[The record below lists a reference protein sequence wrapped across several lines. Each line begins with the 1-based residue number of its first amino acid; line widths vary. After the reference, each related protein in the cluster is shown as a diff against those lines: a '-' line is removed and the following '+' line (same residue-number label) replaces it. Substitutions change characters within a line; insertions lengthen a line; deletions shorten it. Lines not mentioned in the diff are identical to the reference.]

1 LPRILAGEVMC
12 CLGYSEPDAG
22 SDVAAVTTRAVRDGD
37 QWVIDGQKMFTTMA
51 HEADFVFLLCRTNPD
66 VAKHKGL
73 TMFLVPM
80 DTPGIEVTPVHTMGG
95 ERTNITFYADV
106 RIADSCRVGDVDGGW
121 AVMHAALV
129 YERNSANWGE
139 PAGLLDAVVGWACTP
154 GTSGEQPIDDARVRA
169 RLAEHAAALEVGRL
183 LLYRTAHLAAGGA
196 MTHVEGSMAKLWIT
210 EAFVRAAGDLSD
222 LLGTAGL
229 LRPGDPGAPAGGLVE
244 HAFRHAQVTT
254 IYGGSSE
261 VQRGII
267 AERGLGL
274 PRTR

>member
-1 LPRILAGEVMC
+1 MC

-22 SDVAAVTTRAVRDGD
+22 SDVAAVATRAVRDGD
-37 QWVIDGQKMFTTMA
+37 EWVIDGQKMFTTMA
-51 HEADFVFLLCRTNPD
+51 HEAHFVFLLCRTNLD
-66 VAKHKGL
+66 VAKHEGL

-80 DTPGIEVTPVHTMGG
+80 SSPGIEVTPVHTMGG
-95 ERTNITFYADV
+95 ERTNITFYSDV
-106 RIADSCRVGDVDGGW
+106 RVPDSCRVGDVDGGW

-139 PAGLLDAVVGWACTP
+139 PAGLLDAVAGWACTP
-154 GTSGEQPIDDARVRA
+154 GAGGARPIDDPRTCE
-169 RLAEHAAALEVGRL
+169 RLARHAIALEVGRL
-183 LLYRTAHLAAGGA
+183 LLYRAARLAATGA

-210 EAFVRAAGDLSD
+210 EAFVDAAGDLTD
-222 LLGTAGL
+222 LLGPLGL
-229 LRPGDPGAPAGGLVE
+229 LRPGDPAAPVAGLAE
-244 HAFRHAQVTT
+244 HAYRHAQVTT